1 MTLQQLRYL
10 QAVAQTRHFGHA
22 ADRCRVSQPTL
33 SMQLKKLETELGVAL
48 VDRSRTP
55 VELTE
60 VGIRVH
66 AAAQR
71 IHGELDDLSEWMLG
85 TTERVEG
92 LVRFAILPTLAPTV
106 LPRLL
111 PALRARHPELE
122 VDVVE
127 RTTRQLI
134 RDLEEDAVDLGLLV
148 TPLAED
154 HLRTRPVFMEP
165 LCAYVHPD
173 HPAARTPSGALHPD
187 QLAPETM
194 LLLEEGH
201 CFRSQAL
208 QLCAA
213 ETRGTGLGFR
223 CESGSIETL
232 KRLVDQTGGCTLI
245 PGLEAQAT
253 PNHPAVRHFAAPEP
267 AREVSLV
274 TRQTQH
280 RHAVVDAIHRTL
292 AAVVPEEYT
301 RMPTYN
307 RLPWKNL

>member
-10 QAVAQTRHFGHA
+10 QAVVKTRHFGRA
-22 ADRCRVSQPTL
+22 AERCRVSQPTL

-55 VELTE
+55 LELTE
-60 VGIRVH
+60 VGARVYT
-66 AAAQR
+66 AAQR
-71 IHGELDDLSEWMLG
+71 IHGELDDLSAWMLG

-92 LVRFAILPTLAPTV
+92 LIRFAILPTLAPTV
-106 LPRLL
+106 LPLLL
-111 PALRARHPELE
+111 PALRANHPGLD

-134 RDLEEDAVDLGLLV
+134 RDIEDDAVDLGLLV
-148 TPLAED
+148 TPLAEE
-154 HLRTRPVFMEP
+154 HLRTQPIFMEP

-173 HPAARTPSGALHPD
+173 HPAARTPSGELHPE
-187 QLAPETM
+187 QLDPETM

-208 QLCAA
+208 QLCGA
-213 ETRGTGLGFR
+213 ETRGKGLGFR

-245 PGLEAQAT
+245 PGLEAAAMS
-253 PNHPAVRHFAAPEP
+253 NHPAVRRFASPEP

-274 TRQTQH
+274 TRPTQH
-280 RHAVVDAIHRTL
+280 RQAVVDAIHRTL
-292 AAVVPEEYT
+292 TSVVPEEYT
-301 RMPTYN
+301 RMPTYK
-307 RLPWKNL
+307 RLPWRNL